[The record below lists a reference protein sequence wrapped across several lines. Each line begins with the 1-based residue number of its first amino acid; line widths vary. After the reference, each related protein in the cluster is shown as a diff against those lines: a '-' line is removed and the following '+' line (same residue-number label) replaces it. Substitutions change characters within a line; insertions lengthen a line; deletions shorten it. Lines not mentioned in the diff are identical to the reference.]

1 MNPLGLSWQER
12 REIDDLLMREASR
25 QVEDGDRCA
34 EIFIACI
41 LAAVA
46 VLLALAILA

>member
-34 EIFIACI
+34 GIFIA
-41 LAAVA
+41 AAVA